1 MSDKNL
7 FNNKADDYEL
17 WFNENDKIFESEVNA
32 IKAVLPF
39 GKDVIEIGVGTGI
52 FAQKLGIRI
61 GVEPSPQMSLKA
73 KDKGI
78 QIINAVAENLPI
90 PNQTFDVALMVTVDC
105 FLESIETAFK
115 EVKRILRDE
124 GVFVI
129 AFIDKATP
137 LGKKYEK
144 NKGSSK
150 YYSSAHFHTA
160 REIEDYLNK
169 SGFKIIQAKQTVF
182 LLENTVQ
189 SVIDGLGEGVFA
201 VIMAK
206 KILD

>member
-1 MSDKNL
+1 MSEKDL
-7 FNNKADDYEL
+7 FDDKADDYEL

-32 IKAVLPF
+32 IKAVLPL
-39 GKDVIEIGVGTGI
+39 GKDGIEIGVGTGI

-61 GVEPSPQMSLKA
+61 GVEPSTLMSLKA

-78 QIINAVAENLPI
+78 QIINAVAEDLPI

-105 FLESIETAFK
+105 FLERIETAFN
-115 EVKRILRDE
+115 EIKRILRDE

-150 YYSSAHFHTA
+150 YYASAHFHTA
-160 REIEDYLNK
+160 GEIEDYLNK

-182 LLENTVQ
+182 SLENTVQ
-189 SVIDGLGEGVFA
+189 SVMDGLGEGVFA
-201 VIMAK
+201 VIKAK
-206 KILD
+206 KM

>member
-1 MSDKNL
+1 MSEKDL
-7 FNNKADDYEL
+7 FDDKADDYEL

-32 IKAVLPF
+32 IKAVLPL
-39 GKDVIEIGVGTGI
+39 GKDGIEIGVGTGI

-61 GVEPSPQMSLKA
+61 GVEPSTQMSLKA

-78 QIINAVAENLPI
+78 QIINAVAEDLPI

-105 FLESIETAFK
+105 FLERIETAFN
-115 EVKRILRDE
+115 EIKRILRDE

-150 YYSSAHFHTA
+150 YYTNAHFHTA
-160 REIEDYLNK
+160 GEIEDYLNK
-169 SGFKIIQAKQTVF
+169 SGFRITQAKQTVF
-182 LLENTVQ
+182 SLENTVQ
-189 SVIDGLGEGVFA
+189 TVMDGLGEGVFA
-201 VIMAK
+201 VIKAK
-206 KILD
+206 KI